1 MWLSIIIIFRVS
13 RYNTGFELPE
23 DCKNMSFS
31 ELFDQEL
38 FSTHGNYM
46 SNIIII
52 IILININT

>member
-1 MWLSIIIIFRVS
+1 MCSRIS

-38 FSTHGNYM
+38 FSTNGK
-46 SNIIII
+46 SF
-52 IILININT
+52 ILLL